1 MQIRVA
7 TPADLE
13 AVIACAEHAFAD
25 RTQIESGGD
34 VSANEDLLEQI
45 HGRNLHVISSKTGAR
60 IVGYIALLSIS
71 DYLFVDSIAV
81 LPDFQGDGL
90 GTQMLVFAEQ
100 EASRLGLKSVR
111 LFTKL
116 KAADSFAFY
125 QYRGYTETGRCDND
139 GHPRVFYSK
148 DVAQN
153 TVTPLTS
160 GRSIRSPRLAFV

>member
-7 TPADLE
+7 TPADVE
-13 AVIACAEHAFAD
+13 AVIACAEQAFAD
-25 RTQIESGGD
+25 RMQIESGAGAC
-34 VSANEDLLEQI
+34 ANDDLLEQI
-45 HGRNLHVISSKTGAR
+45 HGRNLHVISNKAGAR
-60 IVGYIALLSIS
+60 IVGYIALLPIS

-116 KAADSFAFY
+116 KEADSFAFY
-125 QYRGYTETGRCDND
+125 QYRGYTETDRCDND
-139 GHPRVFYSK
+139 GYPRVFYSK
-148 DVAQN
+148 EVAQN
-153 TVTPLTS
+153 TVAAFAS
-160 GRSIRSPRLAFV
+160 RSN